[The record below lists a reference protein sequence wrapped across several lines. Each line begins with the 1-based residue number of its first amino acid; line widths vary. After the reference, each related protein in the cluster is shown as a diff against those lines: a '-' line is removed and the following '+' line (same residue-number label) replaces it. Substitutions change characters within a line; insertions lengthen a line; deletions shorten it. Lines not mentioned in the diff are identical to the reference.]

1 MISELKNKLY
11 SKRDDVHFKPMLNEM
26 IAEYWR
32 EDEQGEQHVNQV
44 KNKTSEG
51 ICSSH
56 NGFGK

>member
-1 MISELKNKLY
+1 
-11 SKRDDVHFKPMLNEM
+11 MLNEM

-51 ICSSH
+51 IYVVHIMDSYKWYIICRTYHVPVLAVERS
-56 NGFGK
+56 N